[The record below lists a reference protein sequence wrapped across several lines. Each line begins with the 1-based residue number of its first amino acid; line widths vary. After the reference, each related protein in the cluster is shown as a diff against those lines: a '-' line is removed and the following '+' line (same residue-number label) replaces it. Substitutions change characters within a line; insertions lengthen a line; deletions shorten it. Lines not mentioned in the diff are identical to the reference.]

1 MIICRSLVNFCPKIN
16 VIDESKNFLSTKF
29 GMENQYDV
37 DVILG
42 IKIKRKIDD
51 FSLCQPHYIKIKFK
65 KIIYFDVV

>member
-1 MIICRSLVNFCPKIN
+1 MIICISLVIFFPQMN
-16 VIDESKNFLSTKF
+16 VIDETKNFLSTKF
-29 GMENQYDV
+29 GMENQYEV

-42 IKIKRKIDD
+42 IKIKRNIDD